1 MRAIIGELGELGM
14 QIRKK
19 RFESYNQVKN
29 GGVKRR
35 GGGEGGRKGN
45 EKEARRGEKRGV
57 NKLGILY
64 Q

>member
-1 MRAIIGELGELGM
+1 M